1 MSAYESWP
9 LRDSLTDLGSV
20 SDFPASLKQLDASH
34 NQISQ
39 WPEPAT
45 YWLGDALVPDGLAE
59 ERRCYAAGDTNKYIV
74 SIPGE
79 CSVLTSF
86 SSYCVALWPLM
97 KSYHRLLGFSRKTSQ
112 QD

>member
-1 MSAYESWP
+1 M
-9 LRDSLTDLGSV
+9 
-20 SDFPASLKQLDASH
+20 SDFPATLKQLDVSH

-45 YWLGDALVPDGLAE
+45 YWLNDTLVSDGLAE

-79 CSVLTSF
+79 YLFQEYPLLLF
-86 SSYCVALWPLM
+86 SSLPLCCDLI
-97 KSYHRLLGFSRKTSQ
+97 SPFV
-112 QD
+112 